1 MHGHV
6 YHLQKPDYSRDV
18 TEASKESAV
27 LVNMTSSNAE
37 SRLLSVLWRQ
47 AAEKFADI
55 KFCEIAA
62 DMCIEGYPDAN
73 CPTILVYKNEDIAE
87 QVVRLGRLRGMDTR
101 LDGLYLFF
109 PSVYG
114 CFCLCVVDSGQCA
127 CFADI
132 EKLLVRVDAVKST
145 DQRLRSADEDD
156 ENGGGS
162 RIKTGNGSK
171 AKVEDDEDDW
181 D

>member
-1 MHGHV
+1 VHGRV

-62 DMCIEGYPDAN
+62 GMCIEGYPDVN

-87 QVVRLGRLRGMDTR
+87 QIVRLGGLRGMDTR
-101 LDGLYLFF
+101 LDGLYLLPFF
-109 PSVYG
+109 LSTAAFVSVLTLGNARALQISRNYWYG
-114 CFCLCVVDSGQCA
+114 
-127 CFADI
+127 
-132 EKLLVRVDAVKST
+132 
-145 DQRLRSADEDD
+145 
-156 ENGGGS
+156 
-162 RIKTGNGSK
+162 
-171 AKVEDDEDDW
+171 
-181 D
+181 

>member
-47 AAEKFADI
+47 AAQKFADI

-62 DMCIEGYPDAN
+62 GMCIEGYPDAN
-73 CPTILVYKNEDIAE
+73 CPTILVYKNEDIVE
-87 QVVRLGRLRGMDTR
+87 QIVRLGGLRGMDTR
-101 LDGLYLFF
+101 LDGLYLLLFF
-109 PSVYG
+109 
-114 CFCLCVVDSGQCA
+114 F
-127 CFADI
+127 
-132 EKLLVRVDAVKST
+132 
-145 DQRLRSADEDD
+145 
-156 ENGGGS
+156 
-162 RIKTGNGSK
+162 
-171 AKVEDDEDDW
+171 
-181 D
+181 

>member
-6 YHLQKPDYSRDV
+6 YHLQKPDYSSDV

-87 QVVRLGRLRGMDTR
+87 QIVRLGRLRGMDTR
-101 LDGLYLFF
+101 LDGLYLLL

-114 CFCLCVVDSGQCA
+114 CFYLCVDSGQCA
-127 CFADI
+127 CLQI
-132 EKLLVRVDAVKST
+132 
-145 DQRLRSADEDD
+145 
-156 ENGGGS
+156 S
-162 RIKTGNGSK
+162 RNYWYG
-171 AKVEDDEDDW
+171 
-181 D
+181 